1 MHENQQIG
9 RTVAI
14 EPSRQ
19 FKKNQ
24 SHERLEIAK
33 IEKLE
38 TDSAKNRQVVME
50 SIQSMY
56 GGSKNKNLPRKLN

>member
-1 MHENQQIG
+1 M
-9 RTVAI
+9 AI
-14 EPSRQ
+14 EASRQ
-19 FKKNQ
+19 FKNDKI
-24 SHERLEIAK
+24 HERLEIAQ

-38 TDSAKNRQVVME
+38 TDSAMNRQLVKE